1 MNNLEVSK
9 LGRKSRE
16 KRERRAF
23 KERQSIN
30 YAPFPAKKKG
40 FSNAKKMLIG
50 ISLVII
56 IAVAASVALSSQ
68 SPQTGQQK
76 PGQSYPQN
84 VAPVNYILPAAAA
97 NDNKV
102 TVPSSY
108 VNSSKL
114 VFVDLKLKTPTETL
128 EYQGRTVPLA
138 YYRNGGYLP
147 LVIISTPSGNTVAGI
162 RTCEPCGSFSFHI
175 VKGTNLKCDTCGA
188 EWRLEDFA
196 PASGGCATYPP
207 PKLPTTVTGDNVDID
222 LSTLQLQYV

>member
-1 MNNLEVSK
+1 MGK
-9 LGRKSRE
+9 KSRE
-16 KRERRAF
+16 KRERHAF
-23 KERQSIN
+23 KERQPIN
-30 YAPFPAKKKG
+30 YAPFPTKKKG
-40 FSNAKKMLIG
+40 LSNAKKMLIG
-50 ISLVII
+50 ISLIVI

-68 SPQTGQQK
+68 SPPTGPQQ

-84 VAPVNYILPAAAA
+84 VAPVNYALPSITA
-97 NDNKV
+97 DGNKV

-196 PASGGCATYPP
+196 PSSGGCATYPP
-207 PKLPTTVTGDNVDID
+207 PKLPTTVTGANVDID
-222 LSTLQLQYV
+222 LSTLQLQYVA